1 MAVDK
6 ILISHIV
13 AELIVICGLAFY
25 YHKKCN
31 GLQLQINDLNSKIE
45 KMNGIN
51 YLNTIKRHEQFEN
64 QTVQHI
70 NKLYSLLNNMN
81 SGINNVKNVNSISN
95 SDILRTNNDS
105 VIRENFYS
113 HLNDNINTTE
123 NIPLQQPSSQ
133 QQQLQKPPVSNPL
146 MNTLSMLGPLTTM
159 FKVVMEP
166 KPQHPNEIFE
176 NIDIKTQ
183 LNNMSQQGF
192 GTNMSQQKIVEV
204 EDDDIDSETLDNEL
218 KDELNDLRSNVTSAM
233 NTPIMTPKL
242 ALTSNIPTL
251 DMCDNGVCKLNFE
264 NDKNDKPE
272 NIDQSGLNNKE
283 NNITL
288 LNIEHTKL
296 EVDKTGQLTESSE
309 NVTDKSSPLR
319 YISQPETK
327 RGRPKKVVQT
337 Q

>member
-1 MAVDK
+1 MTIDK
-6 ILISHIV
+6 TLITHIV

-25 YHKKCN
+25 YHRKCS
-31 GLQLQINDLNSKIE
+31 GLQLQINDLNSKLE

-70 NKLYSLLNNMN
+70 NKIYSILNNNVGNLNLNNGTNSLNMN
-81 SGINNVKNVNSISN
+81 NISN

-105 VIRENFYS
+105 IIRENFYS
-113 HLNDNINTTE
+113 QTNDNASLLSQQT
-123 NIPLQQPSSQ
+123 PLQ
-133 QQQLQKPPVSNPL
+133 QKPPVSNPL

-166 KPQHPNEIFE
+166 KPPHPNEIFE

-183 LNNMSQQGF
+183 LNNK
-192 GTNMSQQKIVEV
+192 QKIVEV
-204 EDDDIDSETLDNEL
+204 EDDDDINSEILDDEL
-218 KDELNDLRSNVTSAM
+218 KDELNDLSSNVTSAL

-242 ALTSNIPTL
+242 ALTSSVPAL
-251 DMCDNGVCKLNFE
+251 DMCENGVCKLNFE
-264 NDKNDKPE
+264 NNKNEELEQSEQLTLNCE
-272 NIDQSGLNNKE
+272 NKD

-288 LNIEHTKL
+288 LNIDKNKL
-296 EVDKTGQLTESSE
+296 ETDKEVTSE
-309 NVTDKSSPLR
+309 KSSPLR
-319 YISQPETK
+319 YISQQETK
-327 RGRPKKVVQT
+327 RGRPKKNVQS

>member
-1 MAVDK
+1 MTIDK
-6 ILISHIV
+6 TLITHIV

-25 YHKKCN
+25 YHKKCS
-31 GLQLQINDLNSKIE
+31 GLQLQINDLNSKLE

-70 NKLYSLLNNMN
+70 NKIYSILNNNVGNLNLNNGTNSLNMN
-81 SGINNVKNVNSISN
+81 NISN

-105 VIRENFYS
+105 IIRENFYS
-113 HLNDNINTTE
+113 HSNESASLLSQQTQ
-123 NIPLQQPSSQ
+123 LQQ
-133 QQQLQKPPVSNPL
+133 KPQVSNPL

-166 KPQHPNEIFE
+166 KPPHPNEIFE

-183 LNNMSQQGF
+183 LNN
-192 GTNMSQQKIVEV
+192 QQKIVEV
-204 EDDDIDSETLDNEL
+204 EDDDINSETLDNEL

-233 NTPIMTPKL
+233 NTPIMTPRL
-242 ALTSNIPTL
+242 ALTSSVPTL
-251 DMCDNGVCKLNFE
+251 DMCENGVCKLNF
-264 NDKNDKPE
+264 D
-272 NIDQSGLNNKE
+272 NNKNE
-283 NNITL
+283 DTEQSDQLTPNCENKDNNITL
-288 LNIEHTKL
+288 LNIDKNKL
-296 EVDKTGQLTESSE
+296 ETDKEVTSE
-309 NVTDKSSPLR
+309 KSSPLR

-327 RGRPKKVVQT
+327 RGRPKKNVQT